1 MWPQERSGTLAVM
14 DRGERS
20 LRTVLVV
27 DDEPIIADLVS
38 RYLERAGYRTAV
50 AGDGPSALAA
60 VRSAM
65 PDLVVLDLM
74 LPGIDGLEVM
84 RQVRERADRRV
95 GIILL
100 TARAGGDDR
109 IAGLRLGAD
118 DYVVKPF
125 NPAELVA
132 RVQAVLRRLDSSPAP
147 PAVLDFDGLR
157 VDVPGRRVLRAGE
170 EIALTPR
177 EFDLLAYLAR
187 HAGQAFS
194 REHLIEVVWEY
205 SFYTDTA
212 TVTVHMRRLRAK
224 LEIDPAHP
232 RWLVTV
238 WGVGYRFQA

>member
-1 MWPQERSGTLAVM
+1 M
-14 DRGERS
+14 DGGERS
-20 LRTVLVV
+20 RGKVLVV
-27 DDEPIIADLVS
+27 DDEPIIAELVA
-38 RYLERAGYRTAV
+38 RYLARAGYRTSV
-50 AGDGPSALAA
+50 AGDGPAALAA
-60 VRSAM
+60 VQSEE
-65 PDLVVLDLM
+65 PDLVVLDIM
-74 LPGIDGLEVM
+74 LPGIDGLKVM
-84 RQVRERADRRV
+84 RRVREQADRRV

-132 RVQAVLRRLDSSPAP
+132 RVQAVMRRLDSSPAP
-147 PAVLDFDGLR
+147 PAVLDFEGLR
-157 VDVPGRRVLRAGE
+157 VDVPGRRVLRESE
-170 EIALTPR
+170 EVALTPR

-187 HAGQAFS
+187 HEGQAFS
-194 REHLIEVVWEY
+194 REHLMEVVWEY
-205 SFYTDTA
+205 SFYSDTA

-224 LEIDPAHP
+224 LETDPANP